1 MNGDRREVG
10 DALDADGPGRS
21 DSSTWALFRDWCVA
35 TEQSALPADPSLLAR
50 FLDAHPAGVSTQRR
64 RVAVIDR
71 VHRRCGLAEPG
82 HTVTV
87 RLALNDRRREKAASV
102 RAAAAAIIEQVP
114 VDGWPS
120 GLFGRRDAMI
130 LTLLASGMTPTEI
143 TVMRRGDIAVDSDD
157 LVISG
162 DHRIPGNLFGDRP
175 GHRPVQIYRRWAQV
189 QSILDR
195 AATTRMVAD
204 TLDPNRA
211 PTARTCQTTDSVPAA
226 HASEPLLVRIDR
238 WGHTPWGP
246 DPLTRT
252 SATVLAQAHLTRQPP
267 THRDRTA
274 TPGAGR
280 DTAAAPALHD
290 DCFLDSNYYAHGTA
304 ARRRAH
310 ERLSDMGSRL
320 DEIND
325 RIESLLYRLADIENA
340 LDPER
345 AEHGVKDV
353 RRNRATGQFHGGGI
367 RVDFASPVNP
377 ARLR

>member
-1 MNGDRREVG
+1 MNTERRWVGSALEGAGSDRSG
-10 DALDADGPGRS
+10 
-21 DSSTWALFRDWCVA
+21 STWSLFCDWCIA
-35 TEQSALPADPSLLAR
+35 ADRSALPATASTLAR
-50 FLDAHPAGVSTQRR
+50 FLDAHPAATSTQRR

-71 VHRRCGLAEPG
+71 VHRRGGLAEPG

-143 TVMRRGDIAVDSDD
+143 TVLRRGDIAVDSDD

-162 DHRIPGNLFGDRP
+162 DHRIPGNLLGDRP
-175 GHRPVQIYRRWAQV
+175 GHRPVEIYRRWAQI

-195 AATTRMVAD
+195 SGSTRMVAD
-204 TLDPNRA
+204 TLDPSRVHAAQPCPPPNV
-211 PTARTCQTTDSVPAA
+211 VPAA

-252 SATVLAQAHLTRQPP
+252 SATMLARAHLTRQPP
-267 THRDRTA
+267 IHRDRTA
-274 TPGAGR
+274 PPRAGR
-280 DTAAAPALHD
+280 DTAAAPALHENPM
-290 DCFLDSNYYAHGTA
+290 LDNNYYAHGIT

-310 ERLSDMGSRL
+310 ERLSDTTSRL
-320 DEIND
+320 DEID
-325 RIESLLYRLADIENA
+325 ERIESLLHRLAGIEHA
-340 LDPER
+340 LDTER
-345 AEHGVKDV
+345 AGHGAQEAHRKH
-353 RRNRATGQFHGGGI
+353 ATRQSQEGGSDP
-367 RVDFASPVNP
+367 R
-377 ARLR
+377 

>member
-21 DSSTWALFRDWCVA
+21 DSSTWALFRDWCAA
-35 TEQSALPADPSLLAR
+35 TDQSALPADPSLLAR

-102 RAAAAAIIEQVP
+102 RAAAAAIIEEVP

-195 AATTRMVAD
+195 AGSTRMVAD

-211 PTARTCQTTDSVPAA
+211 PAAKPCPPPKVVPAA
-226 HASEPLLVRIDR
+226 RASEPLLVRIDR
-238 WGHTPWGP
+238 WGHTPWAP
-246 DPLTRT
+246 DPLTRI
-252 SATVLAQAHLTRQPP
+252 SASVLARAHLTRQPP
-267 THRDRTA
+267 THRGHITE
-274 TPGAGR
+274 PGADRETGVL
-280 DTAAAPALHD
+280 ASVPD
-290 DCFLDSNYYAHGTA
+290 DVVLDKCYYAYGTA
-304 ARRRAH
+304 ARRNAH
-310 ERLSDMGSRL
+310 ERLSDMGERLEEVESRIDALLRQL
-320 DEIND
+320 DAI
-325 RIESLLYRLADIENA
+325 AGG
-340 LDPER
+340 ER
-345 AEHGVKDV
+345 E
-353 RRNRATGQFHGGGI
+353 
-367 RVDFASPVNP
+367 
-377 ARLR
+377 